1 MARRQL
7 KQQKKPLIVICSEG
21 GKKSSEYYYFRNYT
35 NRNLRIQF
43 STGNSTDPLGMLED
57 LLKYIHNEDIASE
70 DNCRI
75 FLLLDTDLSKKR
87 INEIKEIKQKCID
100 NNIEIITSAPTF
112 EIWYVMHYR
121 NNRLR
126 FNTSKE
132 VKKELQS
139 LNGTY
144 TESMNMYK
152 IIKNSTDNA
161 RNTAKFF
168 EQQTLK
174 NKEDLLS
181 SNPHTSIYKI
191 LDVLMNLITKMVTIS
206 SIYVTIGVQAIKL
219 AYNKK
224 RII

>member
-57 LLKYIHNEDIASE
+57 LLKYIHNEDIALE

-132 VKKELQS
+132 LKKELQS

>member
-7 KQQKKPLIVICSEG
+7 KHQKKPLIVICSEG

-75 FLLLDTDLSKKR
+75 FLVLDTDLSEKR

-152 IIKNSTDNA
+152 IIKNSTNNA
-161 RNTAKFF
+161 KNTAKFF

-191 LDVLMNLITKMVTIS
+191 LDVIDEFN
-206 SIYVTIGVQAIKL
+206 
-219 AYNKK
+219 N
-224 RII
+224 